1 MQLKAIPFYRRDIT
15 FDGCSLK
22 IFCSVL
28 GQTCGGIGYIVGRCG
43 KGLRCNLDHA
53 TFTNPVGYCVP
64 VLHPTTAPVQKL
76 LSKMPYFDTGLHD
89 AVDLDQQSG
98 VARQNIPGVPVSN
111 MANSYLKNE
120 QTLPENETKYFVR
133 ANGMWSL
140 DTVKILNDTVQPRID
155 AHAKNVTQN
164 TTHHGNQ
171 SRQKIVSKGTVVKPS
186 DYFCLYKPVSKGS
199 REVNFSYFS
208 LLL

>member
-1 MQLKAIPFYRRDIT
+1 MIAVV
-15 FDGCSLK
+15 LK
-22 IFCSVL
+22 IFCSL
-28 GQTCGGIGYIVGRCG
+28 LDQTCGGIGYIVGRCG